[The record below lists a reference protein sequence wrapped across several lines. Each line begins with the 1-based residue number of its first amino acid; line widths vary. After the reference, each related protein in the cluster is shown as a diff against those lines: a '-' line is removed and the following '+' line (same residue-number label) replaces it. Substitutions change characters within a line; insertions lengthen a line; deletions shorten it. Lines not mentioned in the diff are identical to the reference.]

1 MDKNQSKQDIS
12 NLIAK
17 YQRLADTGRLK
28 EFNEAQTVNEFI
40 LPLFQ
45 FLGWDIHNIH
55 ADEVTPEERIS
66 KGRVDWA
73 FRIDGIPKFFLEA
86 KSMKV
91 DLDVGKWAEQAINYS
106 WNKGC
111 TWAVLT
117 DFEAIKVFNADVST
131 KT

>member
-12 NLIAK
+12 NLIEK
-17 YQRLADTGRLK
+17 YQRLAGTGRIK
-28 EFNEAQTVNEFI
+28 DFNEAQTVNEFI

-73 FRIDGIPKFFLEA
+73 FRIDSIPKFFLEA
-86 KSMKV
+86 KALKV
-91 DLDVGKWAEQAINYS
+91 DHDVGKWSLQATNYV
-106 WNKGC
+106 NGIPK
-111 TWAVLT
+111 
-117 DFEAIKVFNADVST
+117 
-131 KT
+131 